1 MTSLDKRKASLAVAV
16 AVAAL
21 ALVAVEPALAQPAAG
36 PSTAGGAFTSVY
48 NWFMTNVWAG
58 MVLLGVV
65 CVGLMFW
72 FGKIAVFIIAMAA
85 AGGLVV
91 KFAPDIQAFFT

>member
-1 MTSLDKRKASLAVAV
+1 MTSLDKRKAGLAL

-21 ALVAVEPALAQPAAG
+21 ALVAAEPALAQAAAG
-36 PSTAGGAFTSVY
+36 GGGGAFTSVY

-58 MVLLGVV
+58 IVLLGVV